1 MQRYDHME
9 LNFEGLHMQ
18 KWNISADRAQR
29 LDGDICLVIMFTPRV
44 TVIKMSKM
52 ARFFVFSA
60 NNTKIFVTVW
70 TKYLN
75 APERFYWVISANGM
89 GNRLWGYILLD
100 IESRNNKKK
109 YWVNK
114 KYLNPVFLRVAIF
127 LMVAQNPII
136 HSIF

>member
-1 MQRYDHME
+1 
-9 LNFEGLHMQ
+9 
-18 KWNISADRAQR
+18 
-29 LDGDICLVIMFTPRV
+29 
-44 TVIKMSKM
+44 
-52 ARFFVFSA
+52 
-60 NNTKIFVTVW
+60 
-70 TKYLN
+70 
-75 APERFYWVISANGM
+75 M